1 MECGLRSAISRLSS
15 LFILSILSGCA
26 LFIPPEEP
34 PPLPPVEQLPAE
46 EPEPEVAAVPEPE
59 IVAEPEPEAQPEP
72 QVTPPPQHIKPL
84 IAVVLSNRTEAYAGV
99 ADALHEHL
107 DRQETYDLS
116 DRSLVAADAF
126 AKIAD
131 SDASV
136 IIAIGLPAAM
146 AARRFA
152 TVPVVV
158 TQVFNL
164 EDADLLSADIKAV
177 SVLPPI
183 ALQIDAWQALDPSI
197 RNIGAILGPGHAAL
211 IAEAEQAMAE
221 RGITFHHAIAGSDRE
236 TLYLFNRLVRDIDGF
251 ILFPDNRILSR
262 AVLTEIMSYAARH
275 RVQVAV
281 YNEPLLEHG
290 ATFLAQPVAADVA
303 ARVARVLEQIIAG
316 DADAVPAITRLT
328 EIEVRSNVEILRR
341 LGLAAQAGETA
352 DVLAEAE

>member
-1 MECGLRSAISRLSS
+1 MECGWRSAISRLSS
-15 LFILSILSGCA
+15 LLILSILSGCA
-26 LFIPPEEP
+26 LFIPPELP
-34 PPLPPVEQLPAE
+34 PSLPPVEQPPAE
-46 EPEPEVAAVPEPE
+46 EPEPEV
-59 IVAEPEPEAQPEP
+59 VAEPEPEVVAEPEPEVQPEP
-72 QVTPPPQHIKPL
+72 EVTPPPQHIKPL
-84 IAVVLSNRTEAYAGV
+84 VAVVLSNRTAEYAGV

-116 DRSLVAADAF
+116 DRSLVADDAF
-126 AKIAD
+126 AKISE
-131 SDASV
+131 SDASAIV
-136 IIAIGLPAAM
+136 AIGLPAAM

-158 TQVFNL
+158 AQVFNL
-164 EDADLLSADIKAV
+164 EDADLLSPDIKAV

-183 ALQIDAWQALDPSI
+183 ALQIAAWQALDPSI
-197 RNIGAILGPGHAAL
+197 RNIGAILGTGHAAL
-211 IAEAEQAMAE
+211 IAEADQAMKE

-281 YNEPLLEHG
+281 YNEPLLAHG

-303 ARVARVLEQIIAG
+303 AGVARVLEQIFAG
-316 DADAVPAITRLT
+316 DVDAVPPITGLSD
-328 EIEVRSNVEILRR
+328 IEVRTNAEILRR
-341 LGLAAQAGETA
+341 LGLATQTRETA
-352 DVLAEAE
+352 DVLAEAK